1 MKVQSMEHGARNAGS
16 DSSDVPRSEFR
27 DPHSPLPA
35 FRDPSSAIRILG
47 IDPGTATVG
56 WGVVEQTD
64 GQLKSIA
71 HGHIST
77 SPKDEPA
84 TRLREIHKD
93 IEALIKKYHPDESAI
108 EKLFFFKNQKT
119 IIEVA
124 QARGVIL
131 LTLSQK
137 IPTIGEYT
145 PLQVKQALT
154 GYGRAEKNQVQQMV
168 KSVLGLS
175 EIPKPDDVADALALA
190 ICHIHSR
197 KILQKGV

>member
-1 MKVQSMEHGARNAGS
+1 MS
-16 DSSDVPRSEFR
+16 PIL
-27 DPHSPLPA
+27 PSPLSLIPYPYSA
-35 FRDPSSAIRILG
+35 FRILG

-56 WGVVEQTD
+56 WGVVEEAN
-64 GQLKSIA
+64 GKLKSVA

-77 SPKDEPA
+77 SPKDDPA
-84 TRLREIHKD
+84 TRLKEIHND
-93 IEALIKKYHPDESAI
+93 LQEIIKKYQPDEASV

-137 IPTIGEYT
+137 ISTIGEYT

-168 KSVLGLS
+168 KSILQLK

-190 ICHIHSR
+190 ICHIHSSR
-197 KILQKGV
+197 ATRAIQRGK